1 MRTRM
6 HRSAIALCALTAVA
20 CVTEPRATRPPEA
33 PPPIAQEPP
42 VATQPAP
49 RTAESVPP
57 SVPDRSRQVFE
68 DIQRQQRWTRDAL
81 AARPPPDELRDVR
94 DGDAEAISDTRKRFK
109 RLVTAIERTTWI
121 RETVPRALRNGGDPD
136 RLVAAFDQAAR
147 DRNEVFA
154 AADAT
159 ARALAESRAR
169 NAISLEELRRALQE
183 THRARQGEQK
193 LAANLGRE
201 PASQANAPAD
211 PLQRLRTVPMPPE
224 PPFIAATARFVSAHP
239 AEGRALDSWPSQL
252 AQERAQVRAAVSQ
265 LHAGSADAGVDDL
278 GPGEDDQTLG
288 LDDEPGGGSGMD
300 AGMAGAPDRAGGGPA
315 GEDGTAAQG
324 GTAAVQVS
332 GDLKRLLA
340 RRGPPLQFSQRPDG
354 LTAVRYKEQRPCG
367 VDQCTVTVDYLFNSS
382 GRLVRSE
389 VVKP

>member
-6 HRSAIALCALTAVA
+6 HRTAIAFSFLAAAA
-20 CVTEPRATRPPEA
+20 CVTGARETRPPEA
-33 PPPIAQEPP
+33 PPPIAGEPP
-42 VATQPAP
+42 VATQPPP

-57 SVPDRSRQVFE
+57 PVPDRSRAFD

-81 AARPPPDELRDVR
+81 AARPPPDELREVR
-94 DGDAEAISDTRKRFK
+94 DGDAEAVSDTRKRFK

-121 RETVPRALRNGGDPD
+121 REIVPRALRGGGDAD

-147 DRNEVFA
+147 DRNEVFV
-154 AADAT
+154 AADQT

-183 THRARQGEQK
+183 TNRARQGEQK
-193 LAANLGRE
+193 LAANLGRA
-201 PASQANAPAD
+201 PASQPNAPPD

-224 PPFIAATARFVSAHP
+224 PPFIAATARYVSAHP
-239 AEGRALDSWPSQL
+239 AEDRALDSWPPQL
-252 AQERAQVRAAVSQ
+252 ARERAQVRAAVAQ

-288 LDDEPGGGSGMD
+288 LDDEAGGGSGMD
-300 AGMAGAPDRAGGGPA
+300 AGVAAAPGSSAPAGG
-315 GEDGTAAQG
+315 DGTVAQG
-324 GTAAVQVS
+324 GGSAVQVS

-367 VDQCTVTVDYLFNSS
+367 VDQCTVTVDYLFNPS